1 MLAEEREATDEGDA
15 LFNLLGDEPAQ
26 IALYAADAA
35 ALLNGEGHL
44 VCMCGLM
51 LLGKLEASK
60 LAEHADAV
68 AACISNNE
76 DGDGSLLHTA
86 LATLGKLAPA
96 DLATHA
102 DAVAA
107 CISNNEDGDGALLET
122 ALATLGKLAPAD
134 LSKHVECVVDCLNG
148 HEHLGVRRQALHTLH
163 KMEPSAVSTEFE
175 MIYAV
180 IITVQAF

>member
-1 MLAEEREATDEGDA
+1 MGSDDEATAAAVAREWLRRKGRERDASMLAEEREATDEGDA

-60 LAEHADAV
+60 LAE
-68 AACISNNE
+68 
-76 DGDGSLLHTA
+76 
-86 LATLGKLAPA
+86 
-96 DLATHA
+96 HA